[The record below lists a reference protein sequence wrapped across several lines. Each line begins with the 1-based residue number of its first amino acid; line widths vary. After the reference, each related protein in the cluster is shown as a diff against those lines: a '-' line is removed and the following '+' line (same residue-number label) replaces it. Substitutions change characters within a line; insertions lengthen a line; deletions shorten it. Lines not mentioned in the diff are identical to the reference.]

1 MNKNYPEYHDYLRI
15 GKLAGSLQEDEKA
28 DFEELM
34 NNDAVFRDAFMK
46 LEQQLSSKD
55 RALLSR
61 YQSDEEWQDIPS
73 YFKKETPIKRLSW
86 IRVAAAIIIAA
97 GIGTMVFLQIKPEK
111 KMAAVAISKK
121 IELKLASGKVINL
134 METKGTI
141 STEAA
146 VINNTGKALTYDNTV
161 GNGGMNSLFV
171 AAGMDYQITLAD
183 GSKLWLN
190 STTKLDFPFVFTG
203 DRREIYLDGEAYLE
217 VAKKPSQPFI
227 VHLPESD
234 VEVLGT
240 EFNVNTYDKGINKVS
255 LVNGSVK
262 LKSSLGN
269 IQLQPG
275 KQGIYIKGGNI
286 HQEEFDKQRTLSWR
300 EGLYYFDQATVTDI
314 AKIINR
320 WFNVKVVIDNN
331 RNNGKRVVGAID
343 KTKPLILFL
352 NDIKEVSDI
361 DSYFD
366 KDGTLHFK

>member
-1 MNKNYPEYHDYLRI
+1 MNKNYPGYHDYLRV
-15 GKLAGSLQEDEKA
+15 GKLAGSLQEDESI

-34 NNDAVFRDAFMK
+34 NNDASFRDAFLQ
-46 LEQQLSSKD
+46 LEQQLSPD
-55 RALLSR
+55 DHALLNKYR
-61 YQSDEEWQDIPS
+61 SDDEWQDIPA
-73 YFKKETPIKRLSW
+73 YFKNEAPLKRLPW
-86 IRVAAAIIIAA
+86 IRIAAAIIIVA
-97 GIGTMVFLQIKPEK
+97 GIGTLVLVQNNPKEK
-111 KMAAVAISKK
+111 ETAGTISKK
-121 IELKLASGKVINL
+121 VELKLANGKVINL

-146 VINNTGKALTYDNTV
+146 VINNTGKALTYNNTA
-161 GNGGMNSLFV
+161 GNSGINSLFV

-190 STTKLDFPFVFTG
+190 STTKLDFPFVFNG
-203 DRREIYLDGEAYLE
+203 DKREIYLDGEAYIE
-217 VAKKPSQPFI
+217 VAKKPTQPFI

-240 EFNVNTYDKGINKVS
+240 EFNINTYDKGINKVS

-262 LKSSLGN
+262 LKSAIGN

-275 KQGIYIKGGNI
+275 KQGIYIKGGDI
-286 HQEEFDKQRTLSWR
+286 HQEVFDQQRTLSWR
-300 EGLYYFDQATVTDI
+300 KGLYYFDQAPVADI

-320 WFNVKVVIDNN
+320 WFNVKVVLDNN
-331 RNNGKRVVGAID
+331 RNQNKRVVGAID
-343 KTKPLILFL
+343 KTKPLTLFL
-352 NDIKEVSDI
+352 SDIKEVSDI